1 MDCGWGAQYL
11 QPGLSS
17 CGPKACGILVPQPGI
32 KPTSSALEG
41 GFLTT
46 GPPGKSPGL
55 ILKERLFWKT
65 RQRSYDPHGWYEF
78 GHFPPPRRPLH
89 ISAGLHRV
97 SAGSFNSGKGDPT
110 VCSTNKPSLWKK
122 ILHGRGIAS
131 LFSSVILKISISLST
146 VSTLVKIQRAGY
158 FKVLGNF
165 SPLMVLSISVQT
177 CWFSI
182 LSLQCMG
189 GSWGVFGCSLRTDP
203 MASLRG
209 IPSTEPSVFPSTV
222 KPSSFL
228 FKMPQWQRRTSLERR
243 SFTFLGRITRDNSSL
258 Y

>member
-131 LFSSVILKISISLST
+131 LFSTMKSLKFAFT
-146 VSTLVKIQRAGY
+146 WVQRDFENQY
-158 FKVLGNF
+158 ITIN
-165 SPLMVLSISVQT
+165 
-177 CWFSI
+177 
-182 LSLQCMG
+182 
-189 GSWGVFGCSLRTDP
+189 
-203 MASLRG
+203 
-209 IPSTEPSVFPSTV
+209 
-222 KPSSFL
+222 SFYSGQNSEGWL
-228 FKMPQWQRRTSLERR
+228 F
-243 SFTFLGRITRDNSSL
+243 
-258 Y
+258 